1 MAVNIRKL
9 NVCLAI
15 GAVGL
20 AASAPA
26 TAVADDDMTVSLS
39 GGAMQSEL
47 GSEKLGPSDDSGFD
61 DSFGLYG
68 SVKVLRDI
76 SPGWDWSASAS
87 VLNFVPD
94 TVYTTDD
101 GPDGPFE
108 GASGIYEFDAG
119 FTNFDIGRKWETA
132 RTSFRV
138 GAGVEALSTSDDK
151 GLTIRDVYN
160 ANEDEDEDEEIR
172 LGTFKGNGS
181 RSYLGAGLRLSAE
194 GKARLAADSPFS
206 VYGGANMAATRG
218 KYSYEK
224 GFSAMS
230 TGESGTEPEGSLQDT
245 YSETGGMNHS
255 TFEIGLEY
263 APTSNTAFRV
273 GVRRDIF
280 TTDAKNAN
288 MEGYSKTIEADT
300 AYVGVAISF

>member
-39 GGAMQSEL
+39 GGAMQSGL
-47 GSEKLGPSDDSGFD
+47 GSEKLGSSDDSGSN

-68 SVKVLRDI
+68 SVKVLRGI

-87 VLNFVPD
+87 VLSFVPD
-94 TVYTTDD
+94 TANAT
-101 GPDGPFE
+101 E
-108 GASGIYEFDAG
+108 GLNNSASGTYDFDAG

-151 GLTIRDVYN
+151 GLNYRFEYN
-160 ANEDEDEDEEIR
+160 ANEDPDQEEEEEELRI
-172 LGTFKGNGS
+172 GIVKSDSN

-218 KYSYEK
+218 KYSYDK
-224 GFSAMS
+224 GISSFT
-230 TGESGTEPEGSLQDT
+230 TGESGTEPEQSLQGS

-255 TFEIGLEY
+255 TFEVGLEY

-288 MEGYSKTIEADT
+288 MQGYPKTTEADT